1 MRVFSVSV
9 GLSSLNVY
17 VLAPR
22 YRGHAS
28 EDARPGS
35 SPSLHVSTSA
45 PFSFFSLYLPD
56 PQVKGASHIFVGIG
70 SWILRAKPKPRLQL
84 RGRA

>member
-35 SPSLHVSTSA
+35 SPSVHVSTSA
-45 PFSFFSLYLPD
+45 PFSFFSIYR
-56 PQVKGASHIFVGIG
+56 
-70 SWILRAKPKPRLQL
+70 ILKPRVNHTYSLE
-84 RGRA
+84 